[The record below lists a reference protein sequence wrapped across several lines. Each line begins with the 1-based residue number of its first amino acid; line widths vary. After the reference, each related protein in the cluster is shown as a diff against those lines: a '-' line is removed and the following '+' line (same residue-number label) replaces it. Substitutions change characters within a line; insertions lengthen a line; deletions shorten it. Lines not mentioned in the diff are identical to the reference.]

1 MKILQYLKSII
12 WALLTLALGIIPGS
26 SLRKVG
32 TIPIPHFDK
41 VVHFILFFTLTLLLL
56 YETAKRN
63 GHTALSLKTKTAIA
77 MLAIAYGA
85 LLEVIQHLL
94 VAGRTGSVLD
104 FMANTLGVFSA
115 LLVFYLIKRKNRVS
129 AS

>member
-1 MKILQYLKSII
+1 MNIQQYRKSAL
-12 WALLTLALGIIPGS
+12 WALLTLALGIIPGN

-41 VVHFILFFTLTLLLL
+41 VVHFMLFFVLTLLLL
-56 YETAKRN
+56 YEATTPNKPSP
-63 GHTALSLKTKTAIA
+63 LSIKAKTAMA

-85 LLEVIQHLL
+85 LLEAIQHLL
-94 VAGRTGSVLD
+94 VTGRTGSVLD

-115 LLVFYLIKRKNRVS
+115 LVIFYLIKRKN
-129 AS
+129 